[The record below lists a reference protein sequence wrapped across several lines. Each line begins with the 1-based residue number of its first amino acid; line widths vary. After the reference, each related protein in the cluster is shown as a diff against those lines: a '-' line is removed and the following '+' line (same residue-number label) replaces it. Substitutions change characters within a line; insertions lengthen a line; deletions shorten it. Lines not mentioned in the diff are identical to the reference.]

1 MVSETVLTGIER
13 SIIDNELIVTKTDL
27 RGCIVYAN
35 TVFISISGYS
45 EDELLGQP
53 HNCIRHPHMPRAVFR
68 LLWDTV
74 HSGNE
79 FFGYV
84 MNLSKNG
91 DHYWVFAHI
100 TPNFDS
106 SRAIIGYHSSRRFAR
121 RKAIDAVVPIYQRL
135 LEEEQ
140 RYDTKEQGLKSSM
153 QLLQDFI
160 QRSGNDTYTRF
171 VLSL

>member
-1 MVSETVLTGIER
+1 MVSEAIISGVER
-13 SIIDNELIVTKTDL
+13 SISENELIVTKTDL
-27 RGCIVYAN
+27 RGCITYAN
-35 TVFISISGYS
+35 TVFIRISGYS
-45 EDELLGQP
+45 EDELLGHP
-53 HNCIRHPHMPRAVFR
+53 HNCIRHPYMPRAVFR
-68 LLWDTV
+68 LLWETI
-74 HSGNE
+74 HMGSE

-91 DHYWVFAHI
+91 DHYWVFAHV

-106 SRAIIGYHSSRRFAR
+106 SRAIVGYHSSRRFAR
-121 RKAIDAVVPIYQRL
+121 RRAIDAVVPIYQRL

-140 RYDTKEQGLKSSM
+140 RYETKEQGLKSSM
-153 QLLQDFI
+153 ELLQDFI

>member
-1 MVSETVLTGIER
+1 MVSGTILTGIEQ
-13 SIIDNELIVTKTDL
+13 SISDKELIVTKTDL
-27 RGCIVYAN
+27 RGCITYAN
-35 TVFISISGYS
+35 SVFIRISGYP
-45 EDELLGQP
+45 EAELLGQP
-53 HNCIRHPHMPRAVFR
+53 HNCIRHPHMPRGVFR
-68 LLWDTV
+68 LLWDTI
-74 HSGNE
+74 HTGNE

-91 DHYWVFAHI
+91 DHYWVFAHV
-100 TPNFDS
+100 TPNFDL

-153 QLLQDFI
+153 ELLQDFI